1 MGKRRSDSRRSNAA
15 IISGGVA
22 HGCGEGNGAPRLSN
36 ALEIEMV
43 CFGGL
48 TQYPNNSRKHTRRQ
62 TRALKAAVRYFGF
75 IVPIPI
81 DASTDISCEHLRT
94 KLTKNLGYGDVPVV
108 RAGRPE

>member
-48 TQYPNNSRKHTRRQ
+48 TQYPNNSRKGFVRLNRQDLGRSAGTKVFTRRVAAIQ
-62 TRALKAAVRYFGF
+62 RARQRGSV
-75 IVPIPI
+75 
-81 DASTDISCEHLRT
+81 
-94 KLTKNLGYGDVPVV
+94 
-108 RAGRPE
+108 